1 MFRTASM
8 PRSMTTLA
16 GIALAALLLAAPTV
30 SAAPSD
36 TVLPIP
42 FAGLTNGPTG
52 LTNQPSSTFITVR
65 TNPDEPGITRVRC
78 GAYPYCDLV
87 VHWRNLSTGASG
99 AADLFYGSSA
109 PGVVQTGSGTV
120 VAAFTAGG
128 MPGYLGT
135 PTALL
140 PGAGVWTVP

>member
-8 PRSMTTLA
+8 PRGMTLA
-16 GIALAALLLAAPTV
+16 GIALAALLAAPTV
-30 SAAPSD
+30 SAAPTD

-52 LTNQPSSTFITVR
+52 FANPPSSKYITVR
-65 TNPDEPGITRVRC
+65 TDPDEPGITRFRC
-78 GAYPYCDLV
+78 GASPYCDVV

-99 AADLFYGSSA
+99 AADLLFGPTA
-109 PGVVQTGSGTV
+109 PGVTQTGSGTV

-128 MPGYLGT
+128 VPGYPGT
-135 PTALL
+135 PTTLL
-140 PGAGVWTVP
+140 PGAGAWTVP

>member
-16 GIALAALLLAAPTV
+16 GIALAALLLAAPPA
-30 SAAPSD
+30 SAAPTD

-52 LTNQPSSTFITVR
+52 FTNPPSSTFISVLTD
-65 TNPDEPGITRVRC
+65 PDEPGITRFRC

-99 AADLFYGSSA
+99 AADLLYGPSR
-109 PGVVQTGSGTV
+109 GVAQTGSGTV

-135 PTALL
+135 PTTLL
-140 PGAGVWTVP
+140 PGAGVWPVP